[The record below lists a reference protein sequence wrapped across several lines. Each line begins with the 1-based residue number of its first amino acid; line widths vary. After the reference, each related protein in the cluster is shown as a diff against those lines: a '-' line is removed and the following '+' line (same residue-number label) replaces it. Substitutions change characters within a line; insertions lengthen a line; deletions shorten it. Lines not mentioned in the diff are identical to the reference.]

1 MTLAVVVA
9 VVIRGSDGGF
19 YPVPLLYYSQMDVS
33 AALADAVAS
42 AAASAGIVA
51 GVLPLLC
58 CYCWRTPP
66 CSPNERGW
74 GRPQSYCCI

>member
-1 MTLAVVVA
+1 MILVVVA
-9 VVIRGSDGGF
+9 VVLRGNDGGF
-19 YPVPLLYYSQMDVS
+19 CQGPLLCYSQMDAS
-33 AALADAVAS
+33 AALADAVAV

-58 CYCWRTPP
+58 CYCWYTPS

-74 GRPQSYCCI
+74 GRPLSYYCI